1 MEPDGRVGARFNLG
15 AAPDPVAVARAAR
28 VVAHVDR
35 LAEDGETENEGHG
48 ETESEDGETESEGHG
63 ETESEGDDRD
73 GNSESS
79 ESSSIRRAAFALRR
93 AMDAFAEAEASR
105 RDGEADVLVA
115 SDFLPEDWPAKANA
129 LFTLAA
135 LVEIGLAP
143 PEACPPDV
151 ARDPRAWARVA
162 IEASAEMGSPEA
174 RLSMA
179 DRALRRA
186 GRTET
191 GSRRTKTR
199 RVARRR
205 WRGFVPRRMTP
216 RRTRRRPASFTFPA
230 RPLVFATA
238 TATRVGRRTREAED
252 GWAQV
257 AMEEDLAARGVPEA
271 QRHVG
276 YRRLVGRGMARDE
289 IAAARAF
296 ADAAASGDAAAA
308 FNLGYMHMRGVGV
321 PLDYARAGE
330 LFRRAADANLPA
342 AHNGVGVLRYNGWG
356 TPRDAAA
363 RARVRRAA
371 PPPGTRT
378 RRSISAR
385 YTSRAWARREIS
397 RARSNCS
404 RWRARRGTG
413 ARRTRSRRRTW
424 TARGRARLR
433 RGGAIVLDVSRGT
446 TRVGGDAGTRR
457 ARPGRNLRGGR
468 GRGRGEGERR
478 VGGFGGPGR
487 VDRRRRTRRRRLGRA
502 RNPPRNPPR
511 LPPDPWRALATFAAL
526 AESGSESAASNAA
539 HMLRRDGAARTFAVD
554 PDDAAARLFRRAA
567 RAGNAEAHVDL
578 GDMAWDAVRA
588 AGRTRPHVHLPDEE
602 EEEGSDEREEK
613 RARVPG
619 TSGPGDSGAG
629 ARAGESRD
637 HPDPSSGVVPSYT
650 AVAPPPG
657 TSPEATVA
665 FHYRAAANAGFVEGA
680 VSLAWARVHG
690 VGVPRDLRAAARILR
705 GAARDSQDDIE
716 AVVPA
721 LAYAGVGAL
730 RVAERFARMA
740 GFERALE
747 RQWRW
752 PALVDGEKTERRID
766 ATDRSNAVLDGG
778 GGTTRHTGTDR
789 SRRRATG
796 NVSSGA
802 RRAPM
807 EDALLTLLM
816 CGAAAVGMARAAVG
830 RRRDGGVGEPG
841 GGEDRGGV
849 GESRDARRIRRR
861 GRRETPRGRRRRRPR
876 RRPRRRRGGGRV
888 GRRA

>member
-1 MEPDGRVGARFNLG
+1 
-15 AAPDPVAVARAAR
+15 
-28 VVAHVDR
+28 
-35 LAEDGETENEGHG
+35 
-48 ETESEDGETESEGHG
+48 
-63 ETESEGDDRD
+63 
-73 GNSESS
+73 
-79 ESSSIRRAAFALRR
+79 
-93 AMDAFAEAEASR
+93 MDAFAEAEASR

-179 DRALRRA
+179 DRALRRV
-186 GRTET
+186 GED
-191 GSRRTKTR
+191 GDWFSSDEDS
-199 RVARRR
+199 ARCAAAMA
-205 WRGFVPRRMTP
+205 WL
-216 RRTRRRPASFTFPA
+216 RPAADDAAADAEASGEFHLPRAPPRLRDRDRDAGWTTDA
-230 RPLVFATA
+230 
-238 TATRVGRRTREAED
+238 EAED

-296 ADAAASGDAAAA
+296 ADAAEAGDAAAA

-363 RARVRRAA
+363 ARDAFAAGAAAGDPDAAFNLGALHQSGVGAERNLTRAFELFQVASEAGHWRAPHA
-371 PPPGTRT
+371 LA
-378 RRSISAR
+378 SA
-385 YTSRAWARREIS
+385 YLDGAGTSRDCAEA
-397 RARSNCS
+397 
-404 RWRARRGTG
+404 
-413 ARRTRSRRRTW
+413 
-424 TARGRARLR
+424 ARLFWTFLEER
-433 RGGAIVLDVSRGT
+433 LGWAETQERAVLVLDGT
-446 TRVGGDAGTRR
+446 FGEVGDGDGVREKDASEDSADPDGSTDADERAGF
-457 ARPGRNLRGGR
+457 L
-468 GRGRGEGERR
+468 
-478 VGGFGGPGR
+478 
-487 VDRRRRTRRRRLGRA
+487 LGRA

-588 AGRTRPHVHLPDEE
+588 AGGPGPHVHLPDEE

-613 RARVPG
+613 RARVSPRVPG
-619 TSGPGDSGAG
+619 TSGDSGDSPPGTSGDSGDSG
-629 ARAGESRD
+629 ARAGESSHGESRD
-637 HPDPSSGVVPSYT
+637 FPDPSSGVVPSYT

-752 PALVDGEKTERRID
+752 PALVDGEKTERGFD

-849 GESRDARRIRRR
+849 GESRDARRFVA
-861 GRRETPRGRRRRRPR
+861 EVAARPLA
-876 RRPRRRRGGGRV
+876 GAAV
-888 GRRA
+888 VTLAVALAVVAVAVA

>member
-1 MEPDGRVGARFNLG
+1 
-15 AAPDPVAVARAAR
+15 
-28 VVAHVDR
+28 
-35 LAEDGETENEGHG
+35 
-48 ETESEDGETESEGHG
+48 
-63 ETESEGDDRD
+63 
-73 GNSESS
+73 
-79 ESSSIRRAAFALRR
+79 
-93 AMDAFAEAEASR
+93 MDAFAEAEASR

-179 DRALRRA
+179 DRALRRV
-186 GRTET
+186 GED
-191 GSRRTKTR
+191 GDWFSSDEDS
-199 RVARRR
+199 ARCAAAMA
-205 WRGFVPRRMTP
+205 WL
-216 RRTRRRPASFTFPA
+216 RPAADDAAADAEASGEFHLPRAPPRLRDRDRDAGWTTDA
-230 RPLVFATA
+230 
-238 TATRVGRRTREAED
+238 EAED

-296 ADAAASGDAAAA
+296 ADAAEAGDAAAA

-330 LFRRAADANLPA
+330 PFRRAADANLPA

-363 RARVRRAA
+363 ARDAFAAGAAAGDPDAAFNLGALHQSGVGAERNLTRAFELFQVASEAGHWRAPHA
-371 PPPGTRT
+371 LA
-378 RRSISAR
+378 SA
-385 YTSRAWARREIS
+385 YLDGAGTSRDCAEA
-397 RARSNCS
+397 
-404 RWRARRGTG
+404 
-413 ARRTRSRRRTW
+413 
-424 TARGRARLR
+424 ARLFWTFLEER
-433 RGGAIVLDVSRGT
+433 LGWAETQERAVLGLDGT
-446 TRVGGDAGTRR
+446 FGEVGDGDGVREKDASEDSADPDGSTDADERAGF
-457 ARPGRNLRGGR
+457 L
-468 GRGRGEGERR
+468 
-478 VGGFGGPGR
+478 
-487 VDRRRRTRRRRLGRA
+487 LGRA

-554 PDDAAARLFRRAA
+554 PDDAAARLFVAPRRRGTPRRTSISGTGWDAA
-567 RAGNAEAHVDL
+567 RA
-578 GDMAWDAVRA
+578 
-588 AGRTRPHVHLPDEE
+588 AGGPGPCPPPGRGRGGGERRT
-602 EEEGSDEREEK
+602 EEK
-613 RARVPG
+613 RARVLGVPG
-619 TSGPGDSGAG
+619 TSGDPGDPDPRGGGRIQS
-629 ARAGESRD
+629 GESRD
-637 HPDPSSGVVPSYT
+637 FSVLPPRRTSYT
-650 AVAPPPG
+650 AVALERPPRRR
-657 TSPEATVA
+657 SR
-665 FHYRAAANAGFVEGA
+665 FNRAAANAGSPRAGTSRGREYTAPGA
-680 VSLAWARVHG
+680 RD
-690 VGVPRDLRAAARILR
+690 PRRRR
-705 GAARDSQDDIE
+705 TSGAARDSQDDIE

-752 PALVDGEKTERRID
+752 PALVDGEKTERGFD

-796 NVSSGA
+796 NLSSGA

-849 GESRDARRIRRR
+849 GESRDARRFVA
-861 GRRETPRGRRRRRPR
+861 EVAARPLA
-876 RRPRRRRGGGRV
+876 GAAV
-888 GRRA
+888 VALALAVVAVAVA